1 MAHDFDADWQALI
14 DSAIESHLRSLSP
27 EQLQALGELDQEQLN
42 ERMESA
48 ISASV
53 EGAAGL
59 LAEALKERAPQM
71 LEDRARIRAEF
82 EVSLERQW
90 AEAFA
95 LSQMVIVAAR
105 EMSEEWYAKNV
116 PPDGVHDRTFEVLS
130 RLQARRAIVKCC
142 GFGNEE

>member
-1 MAHDFDADWQALI
+1 MDAAARRQRKRAVGSRPAYAADVAHDFDADRQALI

-82 EVSLERQW
+82 EASLERQW

-105 EMSEEWYAKNV
+105 ETRV
-116 PPDGVHDRTFEVLS
+116 PQL
-130 RLQARRAIVKCC
+130 RRV
-142 GFGNEE
+142 FGHAGA